1 MKKSKEI
8 IFSVLSIGLMVAYV
22 AVCLWRLMAESGDD
36 PLQVVLWIVFAV
48 ISMVTAG
55 VFHELGHAFF
65 GLFTGLRGK
74 LTKNSVFSLFKPLSV
89 GLMPKT
95 DKNLKGRLIATS
107 LGGLFINLLFII
119 LGVLSLAVP
128 QIPVWISGIAV
139 GHVTIFVDNALPA
152 EYASGKT
159 DGLVVSE
166 LINNDPEAQ
175 VTLAVLAVHAHLLS
189 GKSIETVDKSLL
201 FDLPQIRE
209 DDPSFISLTALRA
222 GYCRATGDAENAEK
236 YRARFEQLKAE
247 YID

>member
-1 MKKSKEI
+1 MRKTKDI
-8 IFSVLSIGLMVAYV
+8 IFSILSIGLMVSYTAI
-22 AVCLWRLMAESGDD
+22 CLWRLMVEAGDS
-36 PLQVVLWIVFAV
+36 PLKVVLWIVLAV
-48 ISMVTAG
+48 VSMVSAG
-55 VFHELGHAFF
+55 FLHELGHAFF

-74 LTKNSVFSLFKPLSV
+74 LSKSSVFSLSKPLSV

-95 DKNLKGRLIATS
+95 DKNLKGRLIITS

-119 LGVLSLAVP
+119 LGVLALAVP
-128 QIPVWISGIAV
+128 QIPVWISGVAV
-139 GHVTIFVDNALPA
+139 GHVTVFTDNALPA

-159 DGLVVSE
+159 DGLVISE
-166 LINNDPEAQ
+166 LAKNEPRAQ

-222 GYCRATGDAENAEK
+222 GYCKATGDVESAEK

>member
-1 MKKSKEI
+1 MRKSKDI
-8 IFSVLSIGLMVAYV
+8 IFSILSIGLMVAYT
-22 AVCLWRLMAESGDD
+22 AVCLWRLMAEAGDA

-48 ISMVTAG
+48 VSMVSAG
-55 VFHELGHAFF
+55 VLHELGHALF

-74 LTKNSVFSLFKPLSV
+74 LSKSSVFSLFKPLSV

-107 LGGLFINLLFII
+107 LGGLFVNLLFII
-119 LGVLSLAVP
+119 LGVLALAVP
-128 QIPVWISGIAV
+128 AIPVWISGIAI

-159 DGLVVSE
+159 DGLVISE
-166 LINNDPEAQ
+166 LVKNEPEAQ
-175 VTLAVLAVHAHLLS
+175 VTLAVLAVHAHLL
-189 GKSIETVDKSLL
+189 GGGRIETVDKSLL

-222 GYCRATGDAENAEK
+222 GYCRATGDVENAEK
-236 YRARFEQLKAE
+236 YRLRFEQLKAE

>member
-1 MKKSKEI
+1 MRKSKDI
-8 IFSVLSIGLMVAYV
+8 IFSILSIGLMVAYT
-22 AVCLWRLMAESGDD
+22 AVCLWRLMAEAGDA

-48 ISMVTAG
+48 VSMVSAG
-55 VFHELGHAFF
+55 VLHELGHAFL

-74 LTKNSVFSLFKPLSV
+74 LSKSSVFSLFKPLSV

-107 LGGLFINLLFII
+107 LGGLFVNLLFII
-119 LGVLSLAVP
+119 LGVLALAVP
-128 QIPVWISGIAV
+128 AIPVWISGIAI

-159 DGLVVSE
+159 DGLVISE
-166 LINNDPEAQ
+166 LVKNEPEAQ
-175 VTLAVLAVHAHLLS
+175 VTLAVLAVHAHLL
-189 GKSIETVDKSLL
+189 GGGSIETVNKSLL

-222 GYCRATGDAENAEK
+222 GYCRATGDVENAEK
-236 YRARFEQLKAE
+236 YRLRFEQLKAE